1 MSYLRRP
8 PFAVTSLAILVLLLA
23 GCGGS
28 SSSSAS
34 SSGNGVE
41 SKSPTEILQTTKEAA
56 SKAVSVH
63 ISGSIVS
70 GGKPIALDMELLA
83 GKGGKGTISQE
94 GFKIRLIQ
102 TGGSVYINGSS
113 AFYKHVSGAAAAQL
127 LQGKWLKAP
136 ANSGELASLAELTD
150 LSKLVDTALSGH
162 GSVSKGS
169 PTTIEGQKAIAL
181 EDTSKGGTLYVA
193 ASGKPYPLEIAK
205 AGKESGKVILDRWD
219 QPVTLKAPAGAIDIS
234 ELQKAG

>member
-8 PFAVTSLAILVLLLA
+8 VFTLIFLAILVLLLA

-28 SSSSAS
+28 SSS
-34 SSGNGVE
+34 GNGVE
-41 SKSPTEILQTTKEAA
+41 SKSPTEILQKTKEAA
-56 SKAVSVH
+56 SKAASVH
-63 ISGSIVS
+63 ISGSIIS
-70 GGKPIALDMELLA
+70 EGKPITLDMELLA
-83 GKGGKGTISQE
+83 GKGGKGKISQE
-94 GFKIRLIQ
+94 GFTIKLIQ

-113 AFYKHVSGAAAAQL
+113 AFYKHVSGGAAAQL

-150 LSKLVDTALSGH
+150 LSKLVDTALSDH
-162 GSVSKGS
+162 GSLAKGS
-169 PTTIEGQKAIAL
+169 AATIEGQKAIGL
-181 EDTSKGGTLYVA
+181 KDTSKGGTLYVA
-193 ASGKPYPLEIAK
+193 TSGKPYPLEIAK

>member
-1 MSYLRRP
+1 MSYLRRLVLT
-8 PFAVTSLAILVLLLA
+8 ATSLSILVLLLA

-28 SSSSAS
+28 SSSS
-34 SSGNGVE
+34 GNGVE
-41 SKSPTEILQTTKEAA
+41 SKSPTAILQTTKAAA

-70 GGKPIALDMELLA
+70 EGKPITLDMELLA
-83 GKGGKGTISQE
+83 GKGGKGKISQE
-94 GFKIRLIQ
+94 GFTIKLIQ

-150 LSKLVDTALSGH
+150 LSKLVDTALSDH
-162 GSVSKGS
+162 GSLAKGS
-169 PTTIEGQKAIAL
+169 TATIEGQKAIGL
-181 EDTSKGGTLYVA
+181 KDTSKGGTLYVA
-193 ASGKPYPLEIAK
+193 TSGKPYPLEIAK

-219 QPVTLKAPAGAIDIS
+219 QPVTLKAPADAIDIS